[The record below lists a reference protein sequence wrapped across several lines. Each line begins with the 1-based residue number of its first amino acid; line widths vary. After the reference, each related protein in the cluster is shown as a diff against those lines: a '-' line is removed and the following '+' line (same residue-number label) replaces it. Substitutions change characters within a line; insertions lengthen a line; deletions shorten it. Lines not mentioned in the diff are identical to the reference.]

1 MNASDV
7 LKYGD
12 YTLKQTLKDFPEDSW
27 ETSGACGWWSVKNIL
42 AHLASYELMLID
54 VLNSLI
60 DANAEI
66 PVLMRMGADPLA
78 FNDDEVN
85 ARKDMNV
92 LDILDEYENAHRQTL
107 HLIDRIPVADR
118 RAPGAL
124 AWYGDEYDLEDF
136 IVYTFYGHKREHS
149 AQIAAFRDLLAKEK

>member
-12 YTLKQTLKDFPEDSW
+12 NTLKQALKEFPDDNW

-42 AHLASYELMLID
+42 AHLASYELMFID
-54 VLNSLI
+54 VLNSMI

-66 PVLMRMGADPLA
+66 PVLMRMGADPIG
-78 FNDDEVN
+78 FNDTEVN
-85 ARKDMNV
+85 ARLNMNMDEV
-92 LDILDEYENAHRQTL
+92 LEEYQNAYEKTL
-107 HLIDRIPVADR
+107 TLIEKIPVADR

-124 AWYGDEYDLEDF
+124 AWYGEEYDLEDY

-149 AQIAAFRDLLAKEK
+149 AQIAAFRDLLENEK

>member
-66 PVLMRMGADPLA
+66 PVLMRMGAGPEA

-85 ARKDMNV
+85 ARLNMNMDEV
-92 LDILDEYENAHRQTL
+92 LEEYQNAHEKTL
-107 HLIDRIPVADR
+107 ILIEKILVADR
-118 RAPGAL
+118 RTPGAL